1 MDVYL
6 VRHTTPNVKSDICYG
21 QADVGLAST
30 FDDEFNQ
37 LNTKISHLVD
47 PLVFTS
53 PLQRCLNLAQKAV
66 EHFNFRSL
74 KTDERLLELNFG
86 DWELKPWADIPQGVL
101 GEWSDEHVKEAPP
114 NGESYF
120 QLHQRAA
127 EFLKDLG
134 ECKHSKEALVFTHA
148 GVIRALVSEALNKP
162 LREASRVEVKFGSVT
177 HIIINDGITRLGFVN
192 R

>member
-6 VRHTTPNVKSDICYG
+6 VRHTTPNVKSGICYG
-21 QADVGLAST
+21 QADVGLANS
-30 FDDEFNQ
+30 FDDEMKL
-37 LNTKISHLVD
+37 LNTKLEHLED
-47 PLVFTS
+47 PLVFSS
-53 PLQRCLNLAQKAV
+53 PLQRCLNLAQKTV
-66 EHFNFRSL
+66 EHFNFKSL

-86 DWELKPWADIPQGVL
+86 DWELKPWVDIPQGCL
-101 GEWSDEHVKEAPP
+101 DEWSDQHLKEAPP
-114 NGESYF
+114 KGESYL

-134 ECKHSKEALVFTHA
+134 ECQQSKQALVFTHA